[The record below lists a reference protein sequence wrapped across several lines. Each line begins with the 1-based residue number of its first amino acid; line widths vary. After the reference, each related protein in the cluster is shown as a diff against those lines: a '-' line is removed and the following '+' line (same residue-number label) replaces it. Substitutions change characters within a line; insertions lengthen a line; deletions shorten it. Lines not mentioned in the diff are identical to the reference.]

1 MKQLQKEQE
10 VKQTYQSIRNGLFI
24 ELKTAIAEKS
34 FLVAKN

>member
-10 VKQTYQSIRNGLFI
+10 VKQTYQSIRNSLFI
-24 ELKTAIAEKS
+24 EFEIVIAEKS